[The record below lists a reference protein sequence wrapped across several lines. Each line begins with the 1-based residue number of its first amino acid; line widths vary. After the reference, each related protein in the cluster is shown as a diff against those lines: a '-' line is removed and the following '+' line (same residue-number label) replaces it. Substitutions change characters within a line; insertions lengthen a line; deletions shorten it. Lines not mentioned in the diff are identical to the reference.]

1 VSCRLDSGS
10 GADQDDRA
18 TASRRDHSWQRS
30 FDVVPDAKQFDAE
43 RRLPVVLGNL
53 MRECVATDGAC
64 VSNHNVD
71 AAELGSRRINFTL

>member
-18 TASRRDHSWQRS
+18 TASGRDHSRQCS
-30 FDVVPDAKQFDAE
+30 FDVAPDAKQIDAE

-64 VSNHNVD
+64 VGSHNVD
-71 AAELGSRRINFTL
+71 AAELSSRRINSTL